1 MGQVGDQNET
11 NVHVQDV
18 VFTEVRVNEFA
29 FAVELPQDQ
38 AQVPMG
44 FTRFWMIKC
53 GILQSESR
61 LTVLSNEIHNK
72 NVKFLLDGL
81 RCQNP

>member
-44 FTRFWMIKC
+44 FTRFWMIK
-53 GILQSESR
+53 
-61 LTVLSNEIHNK
+61 
-72 NVKFLLDGL
+72 
-81 RCQNP
+81 